1 MIKDLGDGIY
11 LRGGEVRDEIPDALT
26 HMPYRRWR
34 YACEQALARVPIED
48 RRRKLLRMQRQM
60 VARAIEFGSRE
71 SIVLQQYYLE
81 QLERDV

>member
-1 MIKDLGDGIY
+1 MIRDLGNGIY
-11 LRGGEVRDEIPDALT
+11 LAGGEVRDEVPDALT

-34 YACEQALARVPIED
+34 YACDQALMRVPIEE
-48 RRRKLLRMQRQM
+48 RRGKLLRLQRQM

-71 SIVLQQYYLE
+71 SIVLQQYYLD